1 MSVEVRG
8 DMTLGEVLKNCRW
21 KQGWSQRQLSEQS
34 GVARQTIS
42 DAESCYR
49 STSVA
54 VLIELLD
61 AMGFELVVSEKI
73 NGEQTKKY
81 RVAEA
86 VIGKAL

>member
-1 MSVEVRG
+1 
-8 DMTLGEVLKNCRW
+8 MTLGEVLKNCRW

-54 VLIELLD
+54 ILIELLD
-61 AMGFELVVSEKI
+61 AMGYELVVSEKI